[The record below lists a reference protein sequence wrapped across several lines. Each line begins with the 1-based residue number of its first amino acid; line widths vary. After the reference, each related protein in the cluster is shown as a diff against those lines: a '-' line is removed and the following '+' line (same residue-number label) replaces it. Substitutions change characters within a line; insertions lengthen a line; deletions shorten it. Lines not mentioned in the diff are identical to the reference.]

1 MTSPAGTEP
10 PADGSGAPAPAL
22 GGRSEQFWDFAAR
35 SDPLWHI
42 ATGAASDEQ
51 TFFASGRVETDM
63 FLAHCGIEPDPNGTV
78 LEIGCGVGRM
88 TAALAERF
96 GSVIGLDVSREM
108 LRGAE
113 AALNGRDNITLIH
126 GNGRDLSGVP
136 DASVDV
142 VFSYIVLQHVPTA
155 DGQLGYLRE
164 VRRVLRPGGVAGLQ
178 IRSNSAKARALDWAG
193 HLRHRASGRRT
204 FDRSWRGSRV
214 PREAVLAAASG
225 DGPGE
230 GGPRAIVELRPF
242 GQRHTW
248 VVIRRTVS

>member
-1 MTSPAGTEP
+1 MTDSAEIEP
-10 PADGSGAPAPAL
+10 PTNGAAAPPPDD
-22 GGRSEQFWDFAAR
+22 RSQRFWDSAAQ
-35 SDPLWHI
+35 SDPMWHI
-42 ATGAASDEQ
+42 ATGAASDEES
-51 TFFASGRVETDM
+51 FFASGRVETDL
-63 FLAHCGIEPDPNGTV
+63 FLAHCGIEPDPNGTA
-78 LEIGCGVGRM
+78 LEIGCGIGRM
-88 TAALAERF
+88 TAALADRF

-113 AALNGRDNITLIH
+113 QALVGRDNITLIH
-126 GNGRDLSGVP
+126 GNGRDLSGVA

-155 DGQLGYLRE
+155 DGQLSYLRE

-193 HLRHRASGRRT
+193 HLRHRVSGRQT

-214 PREAVLAAASG
+214 SRQAVLAAASG
-225 DGPGE
+225 TGPGE
-230 GGPRAIVELRPF
+230 SGPPASVELRPF

-248 VVIRRTVS
+248 VVIRRAA